1 MKYQIS
7 VVLLVAIIAGC
18 DNQNPSAEDLF
29 CQLVVNNKKSCTPNL
44 SLKTGELS
52 LSANSQSFELTAQYE
67 ACFQTEKFRISGQY
81 EQTDNNKIQNIE
93 LLAKQIVTINDGSV
107 SEFPKT
113 VGLVSL
119 NVDSKKG
126 HFVDIWT
133 MILAKGHPS
142 EGHTQA
148 EVNCQ
153 IRSK

>member
-1 MKYQIS
+1 MLCFYADIGVPA
-7 VVLLVAIIAGC
+7 VVDASRCRRA
-18 DNQNPSAEDLF
+18 D
-29 CQLVVNNKKSCTPNL
+29 
-44 SLKTGELS
+44 
-52 LSANSQSFELTAQYE
+52 AQWARE
-67 ACFQTEKFRISGQY
+67 RPKPV
-81 EQTDNNKIQNIE
+81 KIQNIE

-107 SEFPKT
+107 SELPKT